1 RMVDRIHGG
10 ATHGRPLAP
19 PAASAGLAARHV
31 LVVDVADLADGRPA
45 GERNAAHLAGGQ
57 AENAETLVLRDQLDA
72 GAGRTGHLAALAGLQ
87 LDVVD
92 QRAGR
97 DVRERQRVAGTDVGA
112 GAGLDR
118 RADTQAR
125 GSEDVR
131 LRAVGVMQQRDARR
145 PVRVVLDRCHLRRN
159 AVLGA
164 LEVDLP
170 VEALVPA
177 ALVAPRNAPV
187 RVPATA

>member
-1 RMVDRIHGG
+1 PPPCGWSTGFMAEPRTVGRLPLQRLRPALPPVTFSWSTLPTWPTVARQASGTRRISPEGRRRTPKPSSF
-10 ATHGRPLAP
+10 ATSWTA
-19 PAASAGLAARHV
+19 
-31 LVVDVADLADGRPA
+31 RPA
-45 GERNAAHLAGGQ
+45 GRA
-57 AENAETLVLRDQLDA
+57 V
-72 GAGRTGHLAALAGLQ
+72 LQ
-87 LDVVD
+87 LGVVD

>member
-1 RMVDRIHGG
+1 
-10 ATHGRPLAP
+10 
-19 PAASAGLAARHV
+19 
-31 LVVDVADLADGRPA
+31 
-45 GERNAAHLAGGQ
+45 LAGGQ

-187 RVPATA
+187 RVPATALLERSSEALLGLGLRDLLERGDRHEATPWRGGLVTPNRHYA